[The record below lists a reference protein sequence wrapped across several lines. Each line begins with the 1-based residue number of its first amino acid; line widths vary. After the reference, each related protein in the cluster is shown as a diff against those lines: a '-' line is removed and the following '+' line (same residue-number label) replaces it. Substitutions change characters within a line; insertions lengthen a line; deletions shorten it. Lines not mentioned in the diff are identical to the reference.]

1 MLNPNITGMTS
12 LLNSTGICV
21 LFVTQL
27 CVAFLLRK
35 VGMPVQLV
43 VLCRCTRGGGG
54 SRVTVYIVYTCTQN
68 CSVRGDYFFK
78 KETMKAL
85 DLRMGI

>member
-1 MLNPNITGMTS
+1 MCTFCYTVLRS
-12 LLNSTGICV
+12 L
-21 LFVTQL
+21 FATQGGDAGAISSSL
-27 CVAFLLRK
+27 PLHK
-35 VGMPVQLV
+35 
-43 VLCRCTRGGGG
+43 GGG